1 MEPGAFDYRL
11 LRSNQF
17 RVRDLTAVHNVPALS
32 AYVSTA
38 VAALV
43 PTTIALIT
51 GKFGDIMKFFV
62 ETVLGMPS
70 GS

>member
-1 MEPGAFDYRL
+1 M
-11 LRSNQF
+11 
-17 RVRDLTAVHNVPALS
+17 TPALS

-43 PTTIALIT
+43 PTVIALIT
-51 GKFGDIMKFFV
+51 GKFGEMVKFFV
-62 ETVLGMPS
+62 ETVLGISS